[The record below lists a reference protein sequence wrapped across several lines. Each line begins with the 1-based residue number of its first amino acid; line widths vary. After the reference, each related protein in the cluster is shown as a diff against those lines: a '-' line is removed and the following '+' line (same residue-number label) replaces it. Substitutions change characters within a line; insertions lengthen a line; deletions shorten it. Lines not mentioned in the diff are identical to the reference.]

1 MAVQRYDSGTAR
13 LKFRD
18 ILEASRR
25 GIDVIIEHYK
35 RPTSVIIPYEDYV
48 ALEEALEDLR
58 SGRRASEFLAAWKQ
72 DRSLARP
79 LEELEEEWRA
89 EGLLDE

>member
-1 MAVQRYDSGTAR
+1 MSVQRYDSGTAR
-13 LKFRD
+13 VKFRD

-35 RPTSVIIPYEDYV
+35 RPTSVLIPYEDYV
-48 ALEEALEDLR
+48 ALQEELDDLR
-58 SGRRASEFLAAWKQ
+58 VGRRAREFLEAWKR
-72 DRSLARP
+72 DPSRARP
-79 LEELEEEWRA
+79 LEELEAEWRA